1 MWSSSTC
8 GCGCNKACKIDEYL
22 DIKNYSREKR
32 LIGRLALKCEDV
44 ILNATKTS
52 LDDKKSITRKYNCF
66 IHTISLV
73 NIYLLLLVVISIGF
87 YYYYTRDWIKKEHVV
102 SH

>member
-32 LIGRLALKCEDV
+32 LIGKLALKCEDV

-52 LDDKKSITRKYNCF
+52 LDDKKSITRKYIF
-66 IHTISLV
+66 VIISC
-73 NIYLLLLVVISIGF
+73 YFYWFLLLLHKRLDKKRTRSI
-87 YYYYTRDWIKKEHVV
+87 TLIQNE
-102 SH
+102 